1 MKSNLFDK
9 KLLLI
14 FFVTLISLCLISV
27 LFNNIYIKNIIAPL
41 QDSIVSNENDFEKKR
56 TKDGLYDYYVFQ
68 KEDHKE
74 VYITKYNGNETDIVI
89 PSKIENIE
97 VTKIGDSTFTL
108 VKKAVNISIPKTVKI
123 IGHCAFAG
131 CSNLESITISES
143 VIEMGQNIFVDT
155 PKVIIYTY
163 ENSVA
168 HKYAIDNN
176 IAYELLSD

>member
-1 MKSNLFDK
+1 MKSNHFDK
-9 KLLLI
+9 KLLL
-14 FFVTLISLCLISV
+14 FFIAALISLCLIGI
-27 LFNNIYIKNIIAPL
+27 LFNNIYIKNKITHL
-41 QDSIVSNENDFEKKR
+41 QDFTVSNENDLEKKR
-56 TKDGLYDYYVFQ
+56 TEDGLYDYYVFQ
-68 KEDHKE
+68 KENNKE

-89 PSKIENIE
+89 PSEIENIE

-108 VKKAVNISIPKTVKI
+108 VKKVVNIFIPKTVKI

-131 CSNLESITISES
+131 CSNLESITISEG

-155 PKVIIYTY
+155 PKVVIYTC

-168 HKYAIDNN
+168 HKYARDNN